1 MAMAKTILT
10 KTQQTLLK
18 ELFSQKIIRKYF
30 YLSGGTALSEYYL
43 HHRYSEDLDFFTE
56 LEFDPMDIQIVLKT
70 LTKKLAIKKIDYQQ
84 SFNRNI
90 FYLHF
95 GSSIVKTEFTFYP
108 FEHIEAPKDIN
119 GVSVDSLIDI
129 AVNKAFT
136 IYQKPRSRD
145 FIDLYL
151 ILKKKE
157 WKFTDIR
164 KKARVKFDTPIEPL
178 QLAQALTEVSVLK
191 DFPRLLISLN
201 PKEWQNFW
209 LDQAGLLKS
218 EVLK

>member
-1 MAMAKTILT
+1 MAKTILT
-10 KTQQTLLK
+10 KTQQTLLN
-18 ELFSQKIIRKYF
+18 ELFLRENIRKYF

-56 LEFDPMDIQIVLKT
+56 LEFNPMDVQIVLKT
-70 LTKKLAIKKIDYQQ
+70 LTKKLGIKKIDYQQ

-95 GSSIVKTEFTFYP
+95 SNSIIKTEFTFYP
-108 FEHIEAPKDIN
+108 FEHIESPRDMN
-119 GVSVDSLIDI
+119 GVKVDSLIDI

-151 ILKKKE
+151 ILKKKA
-157 WKFTDIR
+157 WKFADLR
-164 KKARVKFDTPIEPL
+164 KKARAKFDTPIEPL
-178 QLAQALTEVSVLK
+178 QLAQSLTEASSLK
-191 DFPRLLISLN
+191 DFPHMLISLK
-201 PKEWQNFW
+201 PEEWQNFW
-209 LDQAGLLKS
+209 LDQSKLLKN